1 LQEACVLDPFK
12 IETLAAR
19 SARLAQVAG
28 EGYAA
33 WLGQANEGM
42 KEAAKAM
49 SDLLACRSPGEAVR
63 IQLGWI
69 EAASRRNAG
78 ALLAT
83 LDYADAVAAALREV
97 PAEPVPDPLPEAGPE
112 PVPDPLAE
120 VVPEPVPDPLAD
132 IAPEPAAAPE
142 AEADAPAAAPATEG
156 KPAPAPRAAKG
167 RRPGASPAAGR
178 RPGTPRPRDGG

>member
-28 EGYAA
+28 EGCAA

-42 KEAAKAM
+42 KEAARAM
-49 SDLLACRSPGEAVR
+49 SDLLACRSPGEAAR

-83 LDYADAVAAALREV
+83 LDYAGAVAIALREA
-97 PAEPVPDPLPEAGPE
+97 PAEPVPDPLPEA
-112 PVPDPLAE
+112 
-120 VVPEPVPDPLAD
+120 VPEPAPVP
-132 IAPEPAAAPE
+132 APAAPAAPFAEDPAAAL
-142 AEADAPAAAPATEG
+142 AAAPAAEG
-156 KPAPAPRAAKG
+156 KPAPASRAARG
-167 RRPGASPAAGR
+167 RRPAAGPAAGR
-178 RPGTPRPRDGG
+178 RPRSLRPRDGG

>member
-1 LQEACVLDPFK
+1 MIDPFK
-12 IETLAAR
+12 IETLATR

-28 EGYAA
+28 EGCAA

-49 SDLLACRSPGEAVR
+49 SDLLACRSPGEAVQM
-63 IQLGWI
+63 QLGWI
-69 EAASRRNAG
+69 EAVSRRNAG

-97 PAEPVPDPLPEAGPE
+97 PAEPVPDPLPEAGSE

-120 VVPEPVPDPLAD
+120 AVPEPVPDPLAGMAAEPTPGP
-132 IAPEPAAAPE
+132 APGPL
-142 AEADAPAAAPATEG
+142 
-156 KPAPAPRAAKG
+156 PAPAPEAGAAPRAVPAAN
-167 RRPGASPAAGR
+167 PAASPAAGR
-178 RPGTPRPRDGG
+178 RPRTSRPKAGG